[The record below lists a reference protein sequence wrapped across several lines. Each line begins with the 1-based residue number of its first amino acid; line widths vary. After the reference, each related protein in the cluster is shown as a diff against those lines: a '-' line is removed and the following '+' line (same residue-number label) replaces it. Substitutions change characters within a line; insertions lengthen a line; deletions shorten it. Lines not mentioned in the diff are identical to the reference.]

1 MAKPDLIVK
10 GYSGISVEDGLKGC
24 QAEEEDHLGCSGNCK
39 RESGDGLE
47 VMVWQKVKRRRI
59 FFKE

>member
-10 GYSGISVEDGLKGC
+10 GYSGTNVEDGLKGC
-24 QAEEEDHLGCSGNCK
+24 QAEEEDHLGCSGNSI

-47 VMVWQKVKRRRI
+47 VMVW
-59 FFKE
+59 